1 MVSGKVSYISPDVL
15 ADQEGHTFYQVH
27 IAPDADSLTEAR
39 ITTLEPGMAAE
50 VYIQTQSRTAL
61 QYIMRPIHDS
71 LLRAFR
77 EV

>member
-1 MVSGKVSYISPDVL
+1 MAKPITSG
-15 ADQEGHTFYQVH
+15 
-27 IAPDADSLTEAR
+27 APGTAVPGAGVVATK
-39 ITTLEPGMAAE
+39 PGMAAE